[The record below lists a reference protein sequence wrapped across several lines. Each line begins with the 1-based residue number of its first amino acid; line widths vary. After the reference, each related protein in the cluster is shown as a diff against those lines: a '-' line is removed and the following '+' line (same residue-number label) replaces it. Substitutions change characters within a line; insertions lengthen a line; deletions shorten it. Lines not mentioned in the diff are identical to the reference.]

1 MPFSLL
7 PPQLLAE
14 RPHLFSSVTLPVAA
28 EDLSRMAAVVAAIG
42 RVVALPDYQARVLA
56 EAPQIAR
63 FDARGDGV
71 FFGYDFHL
79 SPSGPKLIEINT
91 NAGGGLLAVRQAGRR
106 EVEEAFVA
114 MFRAEMGGA
123 PLGTVALIDE
133 APQTQYLYPEFLL
146 FQELLGRHGIQV
158 IICDGGDLMLCHG
171 GLWHGETKIDLV
183 YNRLTDFAFE
193 QPAHAVLREAYLSG
207 AAVFSPHPRAHA
219 LYANKRNLT
228 ILSDQALLA
237 SWGVDA
243 ATLAILA
250 GGIPATEVVRAEQG
264 DDLWSRRKGLFFK
277 PAAGFGSKA
286 AYRGDKLTKRVF
298 EEILAGDYVAQAL
311 VPPTTWQGEVAG
323 ELEELTELKVDLRCY
338 VYRGAVQ
345 LVAAR
350 LWQGQTTNF
359 RTPGGGFA
367 VVVEGDGSA

>member
-1 MPFSLL
+1 MPFSHL

-14 RPHLFSSVTLPVAA
+14 RPHLFSPVTLPVAQA
-28 EDLSRMAAVVAAIG
+28 DLARMAAVVAAIG
-42 RVVALPDYQARVLA
+42 QVVALPAYQSHVLA
-56 EAPQIAR
+56 GAPEIAR
-63 FDARGDGV
+63 FEPRGDGV

-79 SPSGPKLIEINT
+79 SPAGPKLIEINT
-91 NAGGGLLAVRQAGRR
+91 NAGGGLLAARQAGNL
-106 EVEEAFVA
+106 EAEEAFVA

-123 PLGTVALIDE
+123 SLTTVAVIDE
-133 APQTQYLYPEFLL
+133 APETQYLYPEFLL
-146 FQELLGRHGIQV
+146 FQELLGRHGIQAV
-158 IICDGGDLMLCHG
+158 ICDGRDLMLCHG
-171 GLWHGETKIDLV
+171 SLWHGETKIDLV
-183 YNRLTDFAFE
+183 YNRLTDFALDL
-193 QPAHAVLREAYLSG
+193 PAHAVLREAYVSG

-219 LYANKRNLT
+219 LYANKRNLAV
-228 ILSDQALLA
+228 LSDQALLA

-243 ATLAILA
+243 ATLSVLA
-250 GGIPATEVVRAEQG
+250 AGIPATEVVRVEQG
-264 DDLWSRRKGLFFK
+264 DDLWARRKGLFFK

-298 EEILAGDYVAQAL
+298 EDILGGDYVAQAL
-311 VPPTTWQGEVAG
+311 VPPTIWQGKVDG
-323 ELEELTELKVDLRCY
+323 QLTELKVDLRCY

-367 VVVEGDGSA
+367 PVVSQG